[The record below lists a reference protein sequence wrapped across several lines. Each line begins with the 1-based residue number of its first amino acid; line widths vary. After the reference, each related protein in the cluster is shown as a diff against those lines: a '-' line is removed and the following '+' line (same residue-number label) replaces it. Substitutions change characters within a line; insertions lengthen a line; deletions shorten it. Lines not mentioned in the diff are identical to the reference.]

1 MGFSI
6 LIILNLLQKSEMAM
20 AKNKALSIEKKT
32 KPAVKRAVKKTLPK
46 PRLRAD
52 SEEIFFQHFLEYAPI
67 AVIAIDGNSIIRFA
81 NLHTEELSGHPREDL
96 IGKNFETLIPERFR
110 PTHDKKKSNYLKQP
124 QKRAMGVGIEI
135 FCLHRDG
142 REIPVEIGLNPV
154 ELEGNSYILITISD
168 ITVRKRVERLANET
182 NQKYRN
188 LFESSVDAIL
198 IVDDNQQYV
207 DVNSAACELL
217 GYTKE
222 ELLTKK
228 IGDVVATDTEVKDQL
243 WNEMIENQN
252 SANSIYLKR
261 RDGTILL
268 TEYTATANIQPGRH
282 MSIIR
287 DVTERKRVENKLRES
302 EQRLDTILQTLMDG
316 VVMVTTEG
324 NIIFANNAA
333 ETILGIKRDEIE
345 GKYYNS
351 REWQQ
356 QDEFGNPY
364 PLDQLPLAIAMR
376 EGRPVEAIEHAI
388 VSPDTGEK
396 KWLTV
401 NAAPLFDEE
410 GNLYGAIAGF
420 QDSTRR
426 KRTEQQLVLNTR
438 AIESVS
444 EGIIITDASLPD
456 QPIIYSNQGFFNITG
471 YTPEEVLGRNCRFLQ
486 GAGTDPNTIKA
497 ISTAL
502 AKCKSFEGD
511 ILNYKKDGTAFW
523 NHLRVY
529 PITNQNGKMTQMVGF
544 QSDITERK
552 HMEEMLRKSEQRFMA
567 TFHSSPVPIALIAIA
582 TGEVIDMNEACAQ
595 LLGYSRSETTGQQVQ
610 KFQLTATPDRLREL
624 FDELQGSGSI
634 KNSERRFRRKS
645 GEIGIGLL
653 SADLI
658 EVNNQLC
665 ALIIINDIT
674 EQKQNELRL
683 RRVQEMLTQTNRV
696 ANIGGWEIDPATN
709 TLYWSEI
716 TKQTHEVDADYTP
729 TVAAAI
735 HFYKEGESRNKI
747 AEALQNAIQYGTPY
761 DLELQLITNSGR
773 EIWVRTLGEAVREDG
788 TLVRLYGS
796 FQDITERKQAEL
808 QLNEQLNEL
817 IRWSNITTG
826 REMRVLELKNEVN
839 RLLGE
844 LGKPP
849 RYSSADT
856 ES

>member
-1 MGFSI
+1 MGFSV
-6 LIILNLLQKSEMAM
+6 LIILSLFQKSEMVM
-20 AKNKALSIEKKT
+20 AKNKALSIEKKA
-32 KPAVKRAVKKTLPK
+32 KPAAKRPVKKALPK
-46 PRLRAD
+46 PKPRAD
-52 SEEIFFQHFLEYAPI
+52 SEKFFFQHFLEYAPV
-67 AVIAIDGNSIIRFA
+67 AVIAIDGNSIIRFV

-96 IGKNFETLIPERFR
+96 VGKNFEALIPERFR
-110 PTHDKKKSNYLKQP
+110 TTHDKKKSSYLKQP
-124 QKRAMGVGIEI
+124 QKREMGVGIEI

-154 ELEGNSYILITISD
+154 EIEGNSYILITISN
-168 ITVRKRVERLANET
+168 ITVRKKVEHLANET

-188 LFESSVDAIL
+188 LFESSMDAIL

-228 IGDVVATDTEVKDQL
+228 IGDIVATDTEVKDQL
-243 WNEMIENQN
+243 WDEMIENQN

-261 RDGTILL
+261 QDGTILL
-268 TEYTATANIQPGRH
+268 TEYTATANIQPNRH

-324 NIIFANNAA
+324 KIIFANHAA
-333 ETILGIKRDEIE
+333 ETILGIKKDEIE

-351 REWQQ
+351 REWKQL
-356 QDEFGNPY
+356 DEFDNPY

-376 EGRPVEAIEHAI
+376 EQRPVEAIKHAI
-388 VSPDTGEK
+388 VSPEGEK

-420 QDSTRR
+420 QDSTHR
-426 KRTEQQLVLNTR
+426 KQIEQQLVLNTR

-444 EGIIITDASLPD
+444 EGVVIADINQPD
-456 QPIIYSNQGFFNITG
+456 EPVIYANQGFYNITG
-471 YTPEEVLGRNCRFLQ
+471 YSPQEVLGKNCRFLQ
-486 GAGTDPNTIKA
+486 GADTDPNTIEA
-497 ISTAL
+497 IE
-502 AKCKSFEGD
+502 KSIVSGETFEGE
-511 ILNYKKDGTAFW
+511 ILNYKKDGTPFW
-523 NHLRVY
+523 NYLRLY
-529 PITNQNGKMTQMVGF
+529 PITDQRGKTNYMAGF

-552 HMEEMLRKSEQRFMA
+552 QMEEMLRLSEQRFMA
-567 TFHSSPVPIALIAIA
+567 TFHFSPVPIGLIAIA
-582 TGEVIDMNEACAQ
+582 TGEVIDMNEACAEMLGFSRVETLGQ
-595 LLGYSRSETTGQQVQ
+595 LVQ
-610 KFQLTATPDRLREL
+610 KFEFTASPERFKEL
-624 FDELQGSGSI
+624 FAELQSKGRI
-634 KNSERRFRRKS
+634 KNSERRFRRRS
-645 GEIGIGLL
+645 GEISTGLL
-653 SADLI
+653 SAELI
-658 EVNNQLC
+658 EVDHQLC
-665 ALIIINDIT
+665 ALLIVNDIT
-674 EQKQNELRL
+674 EQKQTERRL
-683 RRVQEMLTQTNRV
+683 RRAQEMLAQTNRV
-696 ANIGGWEIDPATN
+696 ANIGGWEIDPAAN

-735 HFYKEGESRNKI
+735 RFYKEGESRNKI
-747 AEALQNAIQYGTPY
+747 TEALQNAIQYGTPY
-761 DLELQLITNSGR
+761 DLELQLITNSGK
-773 EIWVRTLGEAVREDG
+773 EIWVRTLGEAEREDG

-826 REMRVLELKNEVN
+826 REMRVLELKSEVN

-849 RYSSADT
+849 RYSSTGA